1 MQHQPIRGSCST
13 ITTVQSFT
21 NGKTPVKGITKEPT
35 NGVGDDAYYITT
47 PGFGTGQGVKKGDSA
62 LQIRVYGFSLD
73 QIKTIE
79 KTLAQQAL
87 TKI

>member
-1 MQHQPIRGSCST
+1 VLT

-21 NGKTPVKGITKEPT
+21 NGKTPFKGITKEPT

-47 PGFGTGQGVKKGDSA
+47 PGFGTGLSVKKGDSA
-62 LQIRVYGFSLD
+62 LQIRLYGFPLD
-73 QIKTIE
+73 QIKAIE

-87 TKI
+87 SKI